1 MKTVR
6 KKRVPTASDLVALA
20 SRSDI
25 ASIGAVV
32 ARIMA
37 IIRNPN
43 SNANELRQVIEIDP
57 PLSARLLR
65 RANSASLGIKRNVTS
80 IHESIVLLGFNSV
93 REIAMSL
100 KVAKLFDGGEG
111 ERAAT
116 RRLLW
121 KHSLAVALCCKHLYR
136 REFKE
141 RGDEIYTAALLH
153 DIGVIVEDQFAWEF
167 LSEALASLPKEGS
180 PGSSQS
186 LCEAERET
194 FGFDHT
200 ELGCALV
207 SNWRIP
213 EELIKAIG
221 WHHKPMESD
230 PLWRKPA
237 SAIFAAD
244 CACRSRG
251 IALDPKPSPDEEGKL
266 ASVLEELKTPAESF
280 ELIMEDVSKEIE
292 DLESKGELYA

>member
-6 KKRVPTASDLVALA
+6 KKRVPTASDLVSLA

-25 ASIGAVV
+25 ASIGTVV
-32 ARIMA
+32 SRIMS

-43 SNANELRQVIEIDP
+43 SSASELRQVIEIDP

-65 RANSASLGIKRNVTS
+65 RSNSAAIGVKRNITS

-100 KVAKLFDGGEG
+100 KVANLFGGGEG
-111 ERAAT
+111 ERSKA
-116 RRLLW
+116 RKMLW

-167 LSEALASLPKEGS
+167 LSEALASLTAEG
-180 PGSSQS
+180 GAKS
-186 LCEAERET
+186 LREAEMAI
-194 FGFDHT
+194 FGFDHA

-207 SNWRIP
+207 ATWRIP
-213 EELIKAIG
+213 
-221 WHHKPMESD
+221 D
-230 PLWRKPA
+230 DR
-237 SAIFAAD
+237 
-244 CACRSRG
+244 
-251 IALDPKPSPDEEGKL
+251 
-266 ASVLEELKTPAESF
+266 
-280 ELIMEDVSKEIE
+280 
-292 DLESKGELYA
+292 